1 MPRRADIR
9 TICVLGAGPIII
21 GQACEFDYS
30 GTQALKALKAQGY
43 RVVLINSNP
52 ATIMTDPEMADRT
65 YIEPLTPA
73 VVARILEAERPDAL
87 LPTLGGQTA
96 LNLALALNERG
107 DLDRLGIEL
116 LGAGVEAIHVA
127 EDREAFKALMLR
139 HGLDVARSG
148 VARSLAQARLIAHQT
163 GFPCILRPSF
173 TLGGVGGGVVNDPSE
188 FDAKVSWA
196 LACSPVGEVLLEES
210 LLGWREFEMEVIRD
224 TQDRGIIICSIEN
237 FDPMGVHT
245 GDSITVAPAQT
256 LTDREYQA
264 MRDASLRVIRAVG
277 VATGGSNIQFAIDP
291 RGERMVVIEMNPRV
305 SRSSALAS
313 KATGFPIAK
322 VAALLAVGFT
332 LDELPN
338 DITKTTSACFEPAL
352 DYVVTK
358 IPRFAFEKFP
368 NADRGLTTQ
377 MKSIGEVMAIG
388 RTFGESFCKAL
399 RGLEAHDGTL
409 ALPPHLAGLDDDALL
424 ARAAAPTDDRLW
436 LVIEALR
443 RGLGVAA
450 VGRAT
455 AIDPWFLA
463 EVEELTAAE
472 ASLRAQAQSSGPLP
486 TELLRQVKRL
496 GLSDRAIAALT
507 GRAEGAVRGQRADD
521 GILPVF
527 KRVDTCAAEFD
538 ANTPYMY
545 STYEQ
550 GCESAPDSAPRVLIL
565 GSGPNR
571 IGQGIEFDYCCV
583 KAAKAARE
591 VGALAI
597 MLNSNPETVSTDH
610 DTSDRL
616 YFEPLDLEAVLEV
629 VRVERPMGVIVQLG
643 GQTPLRLARALS
655 DAGVRL
661 LGTSADA
668 LDLAEDRARFSAFA
682 QGLGLQMPAH
692 GTATTRAEALVVA
705 QGLGFPLVVRPSNVL
720 GGRGMAILHDVD
732 ALAQY
737 LDGFFLKT
745 GQPLDERAL
754 PLLLD
759 RFLADAAEVDVDAV
773 CDGQAV
779 VIGGVMEQVER
790 AGVHSGDSACV
801 LPAQGLSAAVDAALR
816 DITRR
821 VALAMGVVG
830 LINVQFAVVGDRP
843 EDVFVLEVNP
853 RASRTV
859 PFVSKATGVC
869 LATAAAKVMLGATLA
884 SLGLTEDLVPRGFS
898 CKETVLPLSRF
909 GLVSPMLSPEMRS
922 TGEVMAQGATPAQAY
937 ARAQEAASNLPLREG
952 PVFVDVDAHSVGAL
966 KALLPALLAAH
977 RVLCVPAE
985 ACEALSDAL
994 GVALT
999 PLDLTRAEDGAGLAF
1014 ALLLRRPGD
1023 GLTEPGLA
1031 VRFRALNQ
1039 ARRAYF
1045 TSSQGVALWLEGRD
1059 AVTAWAPRPLQDL

>member
-1 MPRRADIR
+1 MPRRTDIQ
-9 TICVLGAGPIII
+9 TICVLGAGPIVI

-30 GTQALKALKAQGY
+30 GTQALKALKAQGF

-52 ATIMTDPEMADRT
+52 ATIMTDAEMADRT
-65 YIEPLTPA
+65 YIEPLTPE
-73 VVARILEAERPDAL
+73 VVTRILEIERPDAL

-96 LNLALALNERG
+96 LNLALTLNARG
-107 DLDRLGIEL
+107 VLERLGIEL
-116 LGAGVEAIHVA
+116 LGAGVKAINVA

-148 VARSLAQARLIAHQT
+148 LARTLAEARQLSHLT

-173 TLGGVGGGVVNDPSE
+173 TLGGVGGGIVQDISE

-196 LACSPVGEVLLEES
+196 LACSPVSEVLIEES
-210 LLGWREFEMEVIRD
+210 LLGWREFEMEVVRD
-224 TQDRGIIICSIEN
+224 TEDRGIIICSIEN

-256 LTDREYQA
+256 LTDREYQT

-322 VAALLAVGFT
+322 IAALLAVGFT

-338 DITKTTSACFEPAL
+338 DITKTTSACFEPTL

-358 IPRFAFEKFP
+358 IPRFAFEKYP
-368 NADRGLTTQ
+368 GADRVLSTQ

-399 RGLEAHDGTL
+399 RGLEVHSGTL
-409 ALPPHLAGLDDDALL
+409 ALPPHLAGLDDAALL
-424 ARAAAPTDDRLW
+424 ARAGVPTDDRVW
-436 LVIEALR
+436 LVIEGLR
-443 RGLGVAA
+443 RNLGVEALN
-450 VGRAT
+450 RAT

-463 EVEELTAAE
+463 EVEELTAME
-472 ASLRAQAQSSGPLP
+472 ATLQGASRPLAVG
-486 TELLRQVKRL
+486 LLRDAKRA
-496 GLSDRAIAALT
+496 GFSDRAIAALT
-507 GRAEGAVRGQRADD
+507 GVTEAQVRTQRADA
-521 GILPVF
+521 GILCVF

-545 STYEQ
+545 SCYEED
-550 GCESAPDSAPRVLIL
+550 CESAPDSAPRVLIL

-583 KAAKAARE
+583 KAAQSVRAAGK
-591 VGALAI
+591 VAI

-616 YFEPLDLEAVLEV
+616 YFEPLDLEAVLDV
-629 VRVERPMGVIVQLG
+629 VRVERPQGVIVQLG
-643 GQTPLRLARALS
+643 GQTPLRLARALA
-655 DAGVRL
+655 DAGVPI

-668 LDLAEDRARFSAFA
+668 LDLAEDRAQFSTFA
-682 QGLGLQMPAH
+682 KGLGLQMPEH
-692 GTATTRAEALVVA
+692 GTANTRAQALEIA

-720 GGRGMAILHDVD
+720 GGRAMAILHDMD
-732 ALAQY
+732 SLSAYLAA
-737 LDGFFLKT
+737 FFLSN
-745 GQPLDERAL
+745 GEALDARAL

-759 RFLADAAEVDVDAV
+759 RFLADATEVDVDAL
-773 CDGQAV
+773 CDGHAV
-779 VIGGVMEQVER
+779 IIGGVMEQIER

-801 LPAQGLSAAVDAALR
+801 LPARTLSAEVDATMR

-821 VALAMGVVG
+821 AALAMGVVG
-830 LINVQFAVVGDRP
+830 LINVQFAVKGDRA

-869 LATAAAKVMLGATLA
+869 MADAATKLMLGARLA
-884 SLGLTEDLVPRGFS
+884 DLGLTQDLTSRGIF

-909 GLVSPMLSPEMRS
+909 GFVSPMLSPEMRS
-922 TGEVMAQGATPAQAY
+922 TGEVMSQGSSHAEAY
-937 ARAQEAASNLPLREG
+937 ARAQEAASNLPLRVG
-952 PVFVDVDAHSVGAL
+952 PVFIDADAHS
-966 KALLPALLAAH
+966 LPLVRALAAAIIAAH
-977 RVLCVPAE
+977 PDLCAPPDVSA
-985 ACEALSDAL
+985 ALSDAL
-994 GVALT
+994 GHPVAAFDPT
-999 PLDLTRAEDGAGLAF
+999 QEDCRGLAF

-1023 GLTEPGLA
+1023 GLTEAALTR
-1031 VRFRALNQ
+1031 RFRALNQ

-1045 TSSQGVALWLEGRD
+1045 TSAEGAALWLEGRD
-1059 AVTAWAPRPLQDL
+1059 AVTSWQPIASQDLKR